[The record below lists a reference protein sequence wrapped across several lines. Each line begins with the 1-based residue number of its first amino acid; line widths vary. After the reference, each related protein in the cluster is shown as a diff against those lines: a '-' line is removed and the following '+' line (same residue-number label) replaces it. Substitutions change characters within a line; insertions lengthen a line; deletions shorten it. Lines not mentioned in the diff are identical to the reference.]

1 MTNGPAKNR
10 VDKGPADDNRVGDEW
25 LEIGRIVAPQG
36 LNGEVRVY
44 PNSDFPE
51 RFLEPGERWLLRPN
65 ATEPESIQLE
75 GGRFLEG
82 KGLYVIRLE
91 GIRYRDQSEKLRG
104 AKLLVPESDRP
115 YLEEDEYHVLDLL
128 GVEVFH
134 HHTGEPIGTIK
145 DIIPAGNDLL
155 EIALVQPPSSSESD
169 APPVSDAQAVESGD
183 PGTGSDGVAKEA
195 AASAMPHGSMRK
207 KARQR
212 MIKSARKSKK
222 KKPKIPTVLV
232 PFVPE
237 LVPIVDLEAGR
248 ITIDPPPGLLDEG
261 QNE

>member
-1 MTNGPAKNR
+1 MS
-10 VDKGPADDNRVGDEW
+10 DEW

-44 PNSDFPE
+44 PNTDFPE

-65 ATEPESIQLE
+65 AKEPESIQLE

-115 YLEEDEYHVLDLL
+115 YLEEDEYHVMDLL

-134 HHTGEPIGTIK
+134 HHTGEHIGTIK
-145 DIIPAGNDLL
+145 DIVPAGNDLL
-155 EIALVQPPSSSESD
+155 EIALLQVPNASEPDAQSVSENQATESENSDQKTDASADGSSEN
-169 APPVSDAQAVESGD
+169 AV
-183 PGTGSDGVAKEA
+183 
-195 AASAMPHGSMRK
+195 AMPHASMRK
-207 KARQR
+207 KARRR
-212 MIKSARKSKK
+212 MIKSARKKKK

-237 LVPIVDLEAGR
+237 LVPVVDLEAGR
-248 ITIDPPPGLLDEG
+248 ITIDPTPGLLDDGQAVEVQEG
-261 QNE
+261 EA